1 MEQLAKVFSVQ
12 EQLVDFKGPYENEL
26 ETIKLLHEPG
36 KKQHLQQLTQQLL
49 AHLEKEEQN
58 KRRDQQSCKE
68 EARLLREEGNRIY
81 KTTSNQNR
89 LLEASRLYTKAIFKA
104 ESNYDELCLAFAN
117 RGMALQE
124 FGYYQGAY
132 DDCCHALEFGYNP
145 KLQHKIVIRQA
156 YCAAKLKKMEDL
168 ERHIEFLREKDLN
181 DGYIRQLLELEEI
194 LIDLQESKVTEN
206 KQNQKEESQH
216 EDKEEIIIDSNCD
229 NRYMIA
235 KKNIAPHE
243 VIFQETAAAFVP
255 IEDNI
260 ICHQCAT
267 SFMCAPISCAHCHHR
282 VIYCS
287 RACRQS
293 HLYIHQYECAAYRL
307 NLLQMLGVSHLAI
320 RLVLAYLTEI
330 LSHFTQ
336 DSNIFQTWSQLMKLN
351 QKGYNKIDVISPQ
364 YATSLGMISH
374 LNKVSPNEL
383 IYYALSANLLQV
395 YLERHTKFFE
405 QFPPNTRQDSKIIVS
420 ALILR
425 HAGQLLVNGHLGY
438 ALSFSQD
445 LPLLEPNIWQSTWR
459 LKLGCLHKLSQ
470 LKLTTA
476 MNLPYLSLCN
486 HACDPSI
493 RTKFDGRQ
501 IIVYA
506 SKNIKAGDEIFNCYT
521 QDYRNSLRQERA
533 EHLQDVYK
541 FQCRCSKCV
550 KSDYDEAYLNYHQ
563 YKCESCGK
571 WFVPTNLNWWME
583 SDLDVAIDCMHC
595 KVQQVFPWYQQFFQ
609 LLDNIHDKSSR
620 QLLYKSFYQLNNCLL
635 NHNSL
640 KLNMAGELIEACFKA
655 REDGHSLNTEDFA
668 NLEKIIRQQLL
679 GISQQKGR
687 HSLTYLGKMTYL
699 WDLMALKKCKL
710 SIEELETMKK
720 LLENLDRETRNIF
733 INYYNDFIE
742 QQQQFK

>member
-1 MEQLAKVFSVQ
+1 MDQLAKVFSLQ
-12 EQLVDFKGPYENEL
+12 EQLVDFKGPYKNEL
-26 ETIKLLHEPG
+26 ATIKLLHEPT
-36 KKQHLQQLTQQLL
+36 KKQHFQQLTKQLL

-58 KRRDQQSCKE
+58 QRHDHQSCQE

-81 KTTSNQNR
+81 KAMSNQNR
-89 LLEASRLYTKAIFKA
+89 LLEACRLYTKAIFKA
-104 ESNYDELCLAFAN
+104 ESAYDELCLAFAN

-124 FGYYQGAY
+124 FGYYQEAY
-132 DDCCHALEFGYNP
+132 DDCCHALEFGYNQ
-145 KLQHKIVIRQA
+145 KLQHKIVIRLA
-156 YCAAKLKKMEDL
+156 YCAAKLKNIEDL
-168 ERHIEFLREKDLN
+168 ERHLECLREKDLN
-181 DGYIRQLLELEEI
+181 DGYIKQLLELEEI
-194 LIDLQESKVTEN
+194 LTDLQESKDTAN
-206 KQNQKEESQH
+206 KQTQKEEH
-216 EDKEEIIIDSNCD
+216 LDKQEIIIDSNCD

-235 KKNIAPHE
+235 KNNIAAHE
-243 VIFQETAAAFVP
+243 VIFQEMASAFVP

-267 SFMCAPISCAHCHHR
+267 SFMCAPIPCPHCHHR

-307 NLLQMLGVSHLAI
+307 NLLQMLGVSHLAM
-320 RLVLAYLTEI
+320 RLVLTYLPEI
-330 LSHFTQ
+330 LTHFTQ
-336 DSNIFQTWSQLMKLN
+336 DSNTLETWTKLLELN
-351 QKGYNKIDVISPQ
+351 QKGHSKVDPLRPQ

-383 IYYALSANLLQV
+383 MYYALSANLLQV
-395 YLERHTKFFE
+395 YLEKHTKFFE
-405 QFPPNTRQDSKIIVS
+405 QFPLNKRQDSKIIVS

-425 HAGQLLVNGHLGY
+425 HAGQLLVNGHVGY
-438 ALSFSQD
+438 ALSFSLD
-445 LPLLEPNIWQSTWR
+445 LPLLEPSIWQSTWR

-470 LKLTTA
+470 IKLTTA

-521 QDYRNSLRQERA
+521 QDYNNSLRQERT

-541 FQCRCSKCV
+541 FQCRCTKCM

-571 WFVPTNLNWWME
+571 WFAPTNLNWWLE
-583 SDLDVAIDCMHC
+583 SDLEVAIDCTHC

-609 LLDNIHDKSSR
+609 LLENIHDKSSR

-635 NHNSL
+635 DHNSL

-655 REDGHSLNTEDFA
+655 REDGYSLDTEDYL
-668 NLEKIIRQQLL
+668 NLEKVIRQQLL
-679 GISQQKGR
+679 AVSVQKGS
-687 HSLTYLGKMTYL
+687 HSLNYLGKMTYL

-710 SIEELETMKK
+710 DKEELETMLK
-720 LLENLDRETRNIF
+720 LLENLAREIRDIF

-742 QQQQFK
+742 QQQQCK